1 MQSTINIKDLT
12 IVSTS
17 DENILDTKT
26 IIKNDKSY
34 KQVLFGRM
42 KREENP
48 ETYGTF
54 NDIKWDLSNV
64 EMILDKKVIK
74 FINSRSPKD
83 KQKIKEKLQ
92 LLEKKPYPMNFQINS
107 KKVQYKE
114 GFSLRIDN
122 FIFIYDVED
131 NEIVIYTEIADN
143 KGDVY

>member
-1 MQSTINIKDLT
+1 
-12 IVSTS
+12 
-17 DENILDTKT
+17 
-26 IIKNDKSY
+26 
-34 KQVLFGRM
+34 M

-92 LLEKKPYPMNFQINS
+92 LLEKNPYPMNFQINS

-131 NEIVIYTEIADN
+131 DDIVIYTEIADN

>member
-17 DENILDTKT
+17 DENILDIKT
-26 IIKNDKSY
+26 IIKNDKNY

-64 EMILDKKVIK
+64 EIILDKKVIK

-92 LLEKKPYPMNFQINS
+92 LLEKNPLHFAYLK
-107 KKVQYKE
+107 
-114 GFSLRIDN
+114 
-122 FIFIYDVED
+122 
-131 NEIVIYTEIADN
+131 
-143 KGDVY
+143 

>member
-17 DENILDTKT
+17 DENILDIKT
-26 IIKNDKSY
+26 IIKNDKNY

-54 NDIKWDLSNV
+54 NDIKWDLANV
-64 EMILDKKVIK
+64 EIILDKKVIK

-92 LLEKKPYPMNFQINS
+92 LLEKNPYPRNFQINS

-114 GFSLRIDN
+114 AFSLRIDN

-131 NEIVIYTEIADN
+131 DDIVIYTEIADN

>member
-17 DENILDTKT
+17 DENILDIKT
-26 IIKNDKSY
+26 IIKNDKNY

-64 EMILDKKVIK
+64 EIILDKKVIK

-83 KQKIKEKLQ
+83 KQKIKEELQ
-92 LLEKKPYPMNFQINS
+92 LLEKNPYPINFQINS

-114 GFSLRIDN
+114 GFSLRIGN

-131 NEIVIYTEIADN
+131 DEIVIYTEIADN

>member
-17 DENILDTKT
+17 DENILDIKT
-26 IIKNDKSY
+26 IIKNDKNY

-92 LLEKKPYPMNFQINS
+92 LLEKNPYPMNFQINS

-114 GFSLRIDN
+114 SFSLRIDN

-131 NEIVIYTEIADN
+131 DDIVIYTEIADN

>member
-17 DENILDTKT
+17 DENILDIKT
-26 IIKNDKSY
+26 IIKNDKNY

-54 NDIKWDLSNV
+54 NDIKWDLSDV

-92 LLEKKPYPMNFQINS
+92 LLEKNPYPMNFQINS

-114 GFSLRIDN
+114 GFNLRIDN